1 MNTTNFRILAKD
13 QWMDNNTWNT
23 GLNNNDLILGPSG
36 SGKTRSYVKP
46 NIMQCNESLVITDT
60 KGSLLSEVGPV
71 LKNQGY
77 RIINIDSTDVA
88 GSYG

>member
-60 KGSLLSEVGPV
+60 KGSLLSE
-71 LKNQGY
+71 
-77 RIINIDSTDVA
+77 
-88 GSYG
+88 